1 MSAVFTGNLYHTLKA
16 TLDSIIS
23 DASDGVESKLD
34 YKKYCDVRGMSDAYE
49 DDLEVAGPGLAS
61 EKPEGTEIAVGTIRE
76 GTLTRYTARTFGLKI
91 LITEELMED
100 SKYPE
105 AIKAARHLKRAM
117 WKTVDIDAALMLVRA
132 ENTGYVGGDSLSLA
146 NSAHTLA
153 NGGTFSN
160 TMATPMSPSRAAV
173 IVARAAIRTLPGHDG
188 IREGY
193 KPEKVLCPV
202 EQESAWEGIMLSDKA
217 PEPGNFNEINVV
229 KRLSMDLVPITQ
241 WTNTTTNWAITTDAE
256 GGLQMRFRRKPRS
269 KTWTENDYEIMKH
282 GISARW
288 ARGWSDPRGVYF
300 VGA

>member
-1 MSAVFTGNLYHTLKA
+1 MTVYSGTFYHTLKN
-16 TLDSIIS
+16 TLDSIIK
-23 DASDGVESKLD
+23 DKTDGLEAKLD
-34 YKKYCDVRGMSDAYE
+34 YKKYCKTPSMSDAYE

-61 EKPEGTEIAVGTIRE
+61 EKPEGTEIATGTLRE

-91 LITEELMED
+91 ILTEELAED

-117 WKTVDIDAALMLVRA
+117 HKTIDIDAALMLVRA
-132 ENTGYVGGDSLSLA
+132 ENTGYTGGDGLCLA

-193 KPEKVLCPV
+193 TPEKVLCPI
-202 EQESAWEGIMLSDKA
+202 EQESAWEGIMLSTKA
-217 PEPGNFNEINVV
+217 PEAGNFNEINVV
-229 KRLSMDLVPITQ
+229 HRMSMELVPVTQ
-241 WTNTTTNWAITTDAE
+241 WTNTTTNWAIQTDAE
-256 GGLQMRFRRKPRS
+256 GGLQMRMRRKPRAS
-269 KTWTENDYEIMKH
+269 TWREEDFTVVKH
-282 GISARW
+282 AITARW
-288 ARGWSDPRGVYF
+288 ARGWSDPRSFYF